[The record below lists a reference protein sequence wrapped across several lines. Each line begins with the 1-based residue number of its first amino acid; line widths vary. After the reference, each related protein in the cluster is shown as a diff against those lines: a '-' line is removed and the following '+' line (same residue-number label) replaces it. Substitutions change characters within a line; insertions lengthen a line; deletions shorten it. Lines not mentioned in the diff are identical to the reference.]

1 MAVAVNLRTVDLRSK
16 DFDSVSANRLVPRA
30 AIDITKA
37 VEQIIPLLED
47 VRTNGQDAIVKVTQ
61 ERDGVDPRP
70 IRVSSQELEQALSD
84 LDPKLRKAIEES
96 IERVFKVSRANLPQ
110 PTSVQ
115 LHRLHPTIR
124 RSITSASVSRVSER
138 IAPKRIDATMTAS

>member
-47 VRTNGQDAIVKVTQ
+47 VRTNGQDAVVKVPKSEMELTQ
-61 ERDGVDPRP
+61 GPSGF
-70 IRVSSQELEQALSD
+70 RVKNSSRHCQ
-84 LDPKLRKAIEES
+84 I
-96 IERVFKVSRANLPQ
+96 
-110 PTSVQ
+110 
-115 LHRLHPTIR
+115 
-124 RSITSASVSRVSER
+124 
-138 IAPKRIDATMTAS
+138 